1 MKIEIPPLRERKE
14 DIRQLAEFFIEF
26 YSQKLGK
33 NINKISNDL
42 FQKLESYNFPGNIRE
57 LSNII
62 ERAVILSDGQ
72 TLNESAL
79 PKEILHK
86 ANLSSQSL
94 NLEDVEKTHIL
105 SILEQT
111 NGNKTKAS
119 EILGIGLTT
128 LYRKLQAYG
137 IE

>member
-1 MKIEIPPLRERKE
+1 LR
-14 DIRQLAEFFIEF
+14 
-26 YSQKLGK
+26 
-33 NINKISNDL
+33 
-42 FQKLESYNFPGNIRE
+42 
-57 LSNII
+57 NII

-105 SILEQT
+105 LILEQT